1 MYCFEKLNNSN
12 MIYFKELNKYR
23 NKFNNLNKDFFE
35 KYKKANFIK
44 RFILQKQICLLKV
57 KSSFV
62 GYMWITP
69 KNSQNFVIN
78 SLNVIEFQVIN
89 NFIEFLM
96 NQFKSGSTFSYLCE
110 KNNYNFK
117 ILESLG
123 FKPIERTLY
132 LKLLVDKANKY
143 VFDEDVEFEI
153 LKRGKQ
159 EEIRRTIQN
168 EVFQNIDRLPLSI
181 NDIFDDEMQK
191 YYFDKGAVFIK
202 KDNVYLGYGQII
214 IEDGHPTIVNLG
226 ILKEYRGQK
235 YGKKMLEYLINIAI
249 CEGYSEVRLKVASD
263 NNIGL
268 NLYLRHG
275 FVIDNESCMWEYK
288 INKI

>member
-1 MYCFEKLNNSN
+1 MYCFEKLNNGN

-57 KSSFV
+57 KSSFI
-62 GYMWITP
+62 GYIWITP

-78 SLNVIEFQVIN
+78 SLNVIDFQNIN
-89 NFIEFLM
+89 KFIEFLM
-96 NQFKSGSTFSYLCE
+96 NKFKTDSTFTYLCE
-110 KNNYNFK
+110 KNSYNFK

-143 VFDEDVEFEI
+143 VFDENLEFET

-159 EEIRRTIQN
+159 EEIRRNIQN

-181 NDIFDDEMQK
+181 NDILEDEMQK
-191 YYFDKGAVFIK
+191 YYLDKGAVFIK

-214 IEDGHPTIVNLG
+214 IEDSHPTIVNLG
-226 ILKEYRGQK
+226 ILKKYRGQK

-263 NNIGL
+263 NNIAL

-288 INKI
+288 IK